1 VIALA
6 IIFAVEGGGRIVAR
20 AGQKEFERFVK
31 AVRKAKPDFEQGWAA
46 LVAKVP
52 VQHHAVLLDRIGT
65 YRNNCT
71 VLQHIPGRTAMKTLF
86 AELENYAGSELEAD
100 YS

>member
-1 VIALA
+1 V
-6 IIFAVEGGGRIVAR
+6 
-20 AGQKEFERFVK
+20 
-31 AVRKAKPDFEQGWAA
+31 
-46 LVAKVP
+46 
-52 VQHHAVLLDRIGT
+52 